1 VGIDPLPDLIAWLE
15 ARGIKVL
22 GVDSEARL
30 DALAAHVHRA
40 GREPVRVIV
49 IRTGVPGERQR
60 VHLAHALDHMLMEV
74 AGDDQCCEQAAH
86 RFAGVFLM
94 PAEALWSNVGRHRRA
109 MGWRELFALK
119 EVFGASRQAI
129 TDRCRALGIF
139 PPPLSQRLLR
149 ACARVGYRSAP
160 KYEPH
165 PLPEEQ
171 PGRFE
176 RLCDRAL
183 AEGAL
188 SEPTTAEWLDITVRE
203 LHRRMEEP
211 TAAAVA

>member
-1 VGIDPLPDLIAWLE
+1 MA
-15 ARGIKVL
+15 
-22 GVDSEARL
+22 
-30 DALAAHVHRA
+30 
-40 GREPVRVIV
+40 
-49 IRTGVPGERQR
+49 
-60 VHLAHALDHMLMEV
+60 V
-74 AGDDQCCEQAAH
+74 AGDEHFCEQAGQ
-86 RFAGVFLM
+86 RFAGALLM

-109 MGWRELFALK
+109 IGWRELFALK

-188 SEPTTAEWLDITVRE
+188 AEPTTAEWLDITVCE